1 MLLEQKFGFILTF
14 TKHLFYNI
22 TKQMFGG
29 LKMLRTILH
38 SDCNSFY
45 ASVESALNPL
55 LKGKA
60 IAVSGNPEQRHGI
73 ILTKSYEAKKYGVK
87 TGEAIW
93 QAKQKC
99 PHLITLPPNFPKY
112 IQYSKWV
119 REIYYDYTD
128 MIEPFGLDEAWL
140 DVTGSKTLFGNGV
153 EIAEKISNK
162 IKKELD
168 ITVSIGVSY
177 NKIFAKLG
185 SDYKKPDAVTYIGR
199 ENYKDIIW
207 NLPAEDLLYV
217 GKATKSKLN
226 KLGIFTIGQIAECP
240 VKILKSNLGKWGE
253 ILHIFANGYDTSP
266 VSLYNSVTSVKSIG
280 NSTTTHRD
288 LKNYEDVKIVAGV
301 LADSVSRRMREQG
314 LMCGVVSISIRDTA
328 LSSFTRQQKL
338 ITNTDITSEILDTAM
353 KLFSANY
360 NWHLPIRSIGIAVS
374 ELSSKGNGLQF
385 SLFDDC
391 KERLRKESLDR
402 TTDKLKERFGN
413 YIITPAIMLKDKAL
427 SGFNPKA
434 DHTIHPV
441 GFKGI

>member
-1 MLLEQKFGFILTF
+1 MS
-14 TKHLFYNI
+14 
-22 TKQMFGG
+22 
-29 LKMLRTILH
+29 RTILH

-45 ASVESALNPL
+45 ASVEMALNPS

-60 IAVSGNPEQRHGI
+60 VAVSGDPEQRHGI
-73 ILTKSYEAKKYGVK
+73 ILTKSYEAKQYGVK

-99 PHLITLPPNFPKY
+99 PHLITLPPDFKKY
-112 IQYSKWV
+112 IQYSKWT

-140 DVTGSKTLFGNGV
+140 DVTGSKTLFGDGV
-153 EIAEKISNK
+153 EIANKISNR

-185 SDYKKPDAVTYIGR
+185 SDYKKPDAVTYIGK

-217 GKATKSKLN
+217 GRATKSKLN
-226 KLGIFTIGQIAECP
+226 KLGIFTIGQIAACP
-240 VKILKSNLGKWGE
+240 AKILKNNLGKWGE
-253 ILHIFANGYDTSP
+253 ILHTFANGYDASP
-266 VSLYNSVTSVKSIG
+266 VAAYNSTVPVKSIG
-280 NSTTTHRD
+280 NSTTTSRD

-314 LMCGVVSISIRDTA
+314 LMCRVVSISVRDTS
-328 LSSFTRQQKL
+328 LFSFTRQQKL
-338 ITNTDITSEILDTAM
+338 ITDTDITSEILDTAM
-353 KLFSANY
+353 KLFTANY
-360 NWHLPIRSIGIAVS
+360 SWNLPIRSIGVAVS
-374 ELSSKGNGLQF
+374 DLSCKEGGLQF

-391 KERLRKESLDR
+391 KDRLRKEALDR
-402 TTDKLKERFGN
+402 TTDSLKERFGN
-413 YIITPAIMLKDKAL
+413 YIISPALMLKDRVL
-427 SGFNPKA
+427 SGFNPKV
-434 DHTIHPV
+434 DHTVHPV
-441 GFKGI
+441 GFRGI

>member
-1 MLLEQKFGFILTF
+1 M
-14 TKHLFYNI
+14 N
-22 TKQMFGG
+22 
-29 LKMLRTILH
+29 RTILH

-45 ASVESALNPL
+45 ASVEMALNPT

-60 IAVSGNPEQRHGI
+60 VAVSGNPEQRHGI
-73 ILTKSYEAKKYGVK
+73 ILTKSHEAKQYGVK
-87 TGEAIW
+87 TGEPIW

-99 PHLITLPPNFPKY
+99 PHLITLPPNFKEY
-112 IQYSKWV
+112 IQYSKWA

-153 EIAEKISNK
+153 EIANKISNR

-185 SDYKKPDAVTYIGR
+185 SDYKKPDAITYIGK

-217 GKATKSKLN
+217 GRSTKNKLN
-226 KLGIFTIGQIAECP
+226 KLGIFTIGQIADCP
-240 VKILKSNLGKWGE
+240 LKILKSNLGKWGE
-253 ILHIFANGYDTSP
+253 ILYIFANGYDTSP
-266 VSLYNSVTSVKSIG
+266 VAEYNSTVPVKSIG
-280 NSTTTHRD
+280 NSTTTPRD
-288 LKNYEDVKIVAGV
+288 LNNYEDVKIVVGV

-314 LMCGVVSISIRDTA
+314 LMCGVVSISVRDTS
-328 LSSFTRQQKL
+328 LFSFTRQQKL
-338 ITNTDITSEILDTAM
+338 LTNTDITSEIIDTAM
-353 KLFSANY
+353 KLFTDNY
-360 NWHLPIRSIGIAVS
+360 SWHLPIRSMGISVTD
-374 ELSSKGNGLQF
+374 LCCKGNGLQF

-391 KERLRKESLDR
+391 KDRLRKEALDR
-402 TTDKLKERFGN
+402 TTDSLKERFGN
-413 YIITPAIMLKDKAL
+413 YIISPALMLKDKAL

-434 DHTIHPV
+434 DHTVHPV
-441 GFKGI
+441 GYRGI